1 MSDQIL
7 RLKDELN
14 KKLASELDFE
24 KDVKQKAIEKIYQ
37 YEEKKPSFLF
47 QKIMS
52 SVVLTAALVLLAL
65 FTVDQLSTSDTVFE
79 KSASQSSLD
88 GTFTYRDPEFGFQL
102 EMPAYIE
109 HHLRTFDSENGRTFY
124 FIDDNGPEQ
133 LLFHLDIFQKS
144 GTTENLDIPN
154 RKLIRETEH
163 YAYFVSDISENIK
176 INSPSYSDAES
187 KLLERFAVDFPAA
200 LLSFKP
206 KADSQFGWSVKSVES
221 HQAQVAQ
228 AVVQAKLLL
237 EKEYPSDI
245 VELESQGYQQFL
257 DEVTPYEVNKIKMKM
272 IVGIHTKSDDAQVKE
287 ELNHYIATYE
297 LIDAEWEKVEWRKIE
312 K

>member
-65 FTVDQLSTSDTVFE
+65 FTVDQLSNSDIIFE
-79 KSASQSSLD
+79 KSASQSLLGD
-88 GTFTYRDPEFGFQL
+88 TFTYRDPEFGFQL

-154 RKLIRETEH
+154 RKLIKETEQ
-163 YAYFVSDISENIK
+163 YAYYVSDINENIK
-176 INSPSYSDAES
+176 INSPNYSDAES
-187 KLLERFAVDFPAA
+187 KLLERFAVEFPAA

-245 VELESQGYQQFL
+245 VELESHGHQQSL
-257 DEVTPYEVNKIKMKM
+257 YEVTPYEVNKIKIKM
-272 IVGIHTKSDDAQVKE
+272 IVGIHTKSDDAKVKE
-287 ELNHYIATYE
+287 VLNRYLATYE
-297 LIDAEWEKVEWRKIE
+297 LKDAEWEKVEWRKIE
-312 K
+312 Q